1 VSSCQGASQ
10 SRSSCCFR
18 TAILQHIVLHFE
30 DNRPLFFCQ
39 QTQRR
44 SIHPRCIPTLLC
56 PPLWLREHENVEGR
70 LASCLFNFAACRKVR
85 ISSAHRLSSGV
96 SVSHSFCSSQCITHP
111 SRRRGLLHL
120 CSLPRSIFP
129 LRIIYVG
136 CNVIADLGRLD
147 DTFLVDRRLRS
158 KRCARA
164 GCPLP
169 MRPSP
174 GSGRWLHLRF
184 PAQCARHRFF
194 VHE

>member
-70 LASCLFNFAACRKVR
+70 LASCLAAVSLEKAGLTAPCV
-85 ISSAHRLSSGV
+85 SS
-96 SVSHSFCSSQCITHP
+96 I
-111 SRRRGLLHL
+111 LLHAAR
-120 CSLPRSIFP
+120 CESHQHIGSQVASR
-129 LRIIYVG
+129 
-136 CNVIADLGRLD
+136 
-147 DTFLVDRRLRS
+147 FLIR
-158 KRCARA
+158 
-164 GCPLP
+164 
-169 MRPSP
+169 
-174 GSGRWLHLRF
+174 
-184 PAQCARHRFF
+184 F
-194 VHE
+194 VHHSASHTPVDDVACCTSALYPGRYFPCA